1 MKNKVIELA
10 IKMCE
15 KSHAP
20 FSNYKVWSSIE
31 TITGEIVGG
40 CNIESSSYG
49 LTCCAERVAIFKAIS
64 EGYREFKS
72 IAVATKNA
80 GMPCGAC
87 RQVMWELCGDIP
99 IYICNMSGWI
109 KTVTSREL
117 LPEAFDKKDLRWIQ
131 LL

>member
-1 MKNKVIELA
+1 MNDDLIKLA
-10 IKMCE
+10 IKMCA
-15 KSHAP
+15 KAYAP
-20 FSNYKVWSSIE
+20 YSKYKVGSAVE
-31 TITGEIVGG
+31 VNTGEIIGG

-49 LTCCAERVAIFKAIS
+49 LTCCAERVALYRAVA
-64 EGYREFKS
+64 EGYNKFKS

-87 RQVMWELCGDIP
+87 RQVIWELCGDIP

-117 LPEAFDKKDLRWIQ
+117 LPEAFDKKDLR
-131 LL
+131 

>member
-10 IKMCE
+10 IKMRE

-20 FSNYKVWSSIE
+20 FSNYKVGSSVE
-31 TITGEIVGG
+31 TSAGEIVGG

-64 EGYREFKS
+64 EGYREFRS
-72 IAVATKNA
+72 LAVATKNA

-87 RQVMWELCGDIP
+87 RQVIWELCGDIP

-117 LPEAFDKKDLRWIQ
+117 LPEAFDKKDLR
-131 LL
+131 

>member
-20 FSNYKVWSSIE
+20 FSKYKVGSSVE
-31 TITGEIVGG
+31 TSTGEIVGG

-64 EGYREFKS
+64 EGYRKFKS

-80 GMPCGAC
+80 
-87 RQVMWELCGDIP
+87 
-99 IYICNMSGWI
+99 
-109 KTVTSREL
+109 
-117 LPEAFDKKDLRWIQ
+117 
-131 LL
+131 

>member
-15 KSHAP
+15 KAHAP
-20 FSNYKVWSSIE
+20 FSNYKVGSSIE
-31 TITGEIVGG
+31 TSTGEIVGG

-87 RQVMWELCGDIP
+87 RQVIWELCGDIP
-99 IYICNMSGWI
+99 IYICNMNGWI
-109 KTVTSREL
+109 KTITSGGL
-117 LPEAFDKKDLRWIQ
+117 LPEAFDKKDLK
-131 LL
+131 